1 MRIVA
6 KACLRSIGLL
16 RLRSVKL
23 LLHAASR
30 VCLALPVSFAAGR
43 DVQSEKESDP
53 RGSKAVHDI
62 EDVIRFHATHDFR
75 GAKAAAIPE
84 SQAAVE
90 QLGKA
95 INYAR
100 KDRR

>member
-1 MRIVA
+1 
-6 KACLRSIGLL
+6 
-16 RLRSVKL
+16 
-23 LLHAASR
+23 LHAASP

-53 RGSKAVHDI
+53 RIAEAVHDI
-62 EDVIRFHATHDFR
+62 EDVIASMKTATHDFC
-75 GAKAAAIPE
+75 GPKAAVIPK
-84 SQAAVE
+84 SQAALK

-95 INYAR
+95 TNSAR